1 MATIAE
7 TWIKAGG
14 SIDGLHELMVIA
26 RRNCPHGRAFA
37 TSTMAVQSCGCPIHM
52 YVRSEPGL
60 YRLAHTERNR
70 DVYVSNEWDL
80 WSKEDD
86 EHVSTDR

>member
-1 MATIAE
+1 VATIAE

-14 SIDGLHELMVIA
+14 SESGLHELMAIA
-26 RRNCPHGRAFA
+26 RRNCSNGRSYP
-37 TSTMAVQSCGCPIHM
+37 TSTMAVQSCGCPVHA

-70 DVYVSNEWDL
+70 DAYVSSEWDL
-80 WSKEDD
+80 WSREDD
-86 EHVSTDR
+86 ERVSAD

>member
-1 MATIAE
+1 MATIASL
-7 TWIKAGG
+7 WAKAGG
-14 SIDGLHELMVIA
+14 SRSGLHELAAIA
-26 RRNCPHGRAFA
+26 RKHCPNGPAFA
-37 TSTMAVQSCGCPIHM
+37 TSTMAMQSCGCPIHA

-70 DVYVSNEWDL
+70 DAYVSNEWDL

-86 EHVSTDR
+86 ERVSPD

>member
-1 MATIAE
+1 MATIASL
-7 TWIKAGG
+7 WAKAGG
-14 SIDGLHELMVIA
+14 SQSGLHELAAIA
-26 RRNCPHGRAFA
+26 RKNCPNGRAFA
-37 TSTMAVQSCGCPIHM
+37 TSTMAMQSCGCPIHA

-70 DVYVSNEWDL
+70 DAYVSNEWDL

-86 EHVSTDR
+86 ERVSPD

>member
-1 MATIAE
+1 MATIASL
-7 TWIKAGG
+7 WAKAGG
-14 SIDGLHELMVIA
+14 SQSGLHELAAIA
-26 RRNCPHGRAFA
+26 RRNCPNGRAFA
-37 TSTMAVQSCGCPIHM
+37 TSTMAMQSCGCPVHA

-70 DVYVSNEWDL
+70 DAYVSNEWDL

-86 EHVSTDR
+86 ERVSAD

>member
-1 MATIAE
+1 VATIASL
-7 TWIKAGG
+7 WAKAGG
-14 SIDGLHELMVIA
+14 SQSGLHELAAIA
-26 RRNCPHGRAFA
+26 RKNCPNGRAFA
-37 TSTMAVQSCGCPIHM
+37 TSTMAMQSCGCPIHA

-70 DVYVSNEWDL
+70 DRYVSNEWDL

-86 EHVSTDR
+86 ERVSPD

>member
-1 MATIAE
+1 MATIASL
-7 TWIKAGG
+7 WAKAGG
-14 SIDGLHELMVIA
+14 SETGLHELMAIA

-37 TSTMAVQSCGCPIHM
+37 TSTMAMQSCGCPIHT

-70 DVYVSNEWDL
+70 DAYVSNEWDL

-86 EHVSTDR
+86 DVPTAR

>member
-14 SIDGLHELMVIA
+14 SEAGLHELMAIA
-26 RRNCPHGRAFA
+26 RRNCPNGRSYA
-37 TSTMAVQSCGCPIHM
+37 TSTMAVQSCGCPVHA

-70 DVYVSNEWDL
+70 DAYVSNEWDL
-80 WSKEDD
+80 WSREDD
-86 EHVSTDR
+86 ERVSAD

>member
-1 MATIAE
+1 MATIASL
-7 TWIKAGG
+7 WVKAGG
-14 SIDGLHELMVIA
+14 SESGLHELMAIA
-26 RRNCPHGRAFA
+26 RKHCPNGRAFA
-37 TSTMAVQSCGCPIHM
+37 TSTMAMQSCGCPIHA

-70 DVYVSNEWDL
+70 DAYVSNEWDL

-86 EHVSTDR
+86 ERVSPD

>member
-1 MATIAE
+1 MA
-7 TWIKAGG
+7 
-14 SIDGLHELMVIA
+14 M
-26 RRNCPHGRAFA
+26 
-37 TSTMAVQSCGCPIHM
+37 QSCGCPIHA

-70 DVYVSNEWDL
+70 DAYVSNEWDL

-86 EHVSTDR
+86 ERVSPD